1 MTKWMTKEEYK
12 INFLYAFPSYR
23 CLLRELDSRERVIRK
38 LERNIEGY
46 KRRIKDYDSLIKQ
59 KNRIIFRLRKKR
71 SVQDEKLARLQNIS
85 IK

>member
-59 KNRIIFRLRKKR
+59 KNRIIYRLRKRR
-71 SVQDEKLARLQNIS
+71 SVQNEKLARLQNIS